1 MESVD
6 GSKALKV
13 PVQIKIPIR
22 SLKTEKR
29 REKLAIPSYWFQEY
43 GKIPPP

>member
-1 MESVD
+1 METVD

-22 SLKTEKR
+22 SIRTRK
-29 REKLAIPSYWFQEY
+29 KLAISNY
-43 GKIPPP
+43 